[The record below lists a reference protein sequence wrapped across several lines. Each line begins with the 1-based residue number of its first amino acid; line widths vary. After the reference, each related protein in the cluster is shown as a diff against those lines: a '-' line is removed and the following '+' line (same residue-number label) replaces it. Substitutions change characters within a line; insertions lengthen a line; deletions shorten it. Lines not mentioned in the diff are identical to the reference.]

1 MEKERESLKENDT
14 RTPVNCDAI
23 IIVGLSGSG
32 KSTLM
37 RRLEQ
42 VLDVTAVSTSSVIR
56 SHEKKRKGEKGHILG
71 ERTGLLPVDDIAPD
85 RLSRMYIQKAK
96 SSGQPIVLDAKRGA
110 LEAAWLTQELGREG
124 KEPPK
129 IFTIFLDY
137 ANRFERVVERE
148 KEKNPNF
155 AKTVDEVKIDTL
167 EREAADFTRWQEIDK
182 LYPGDFYGVNP
193 YNPKAFKHDLF
204 VENEELDESIEKIIE
219 GLTTKGF
226 IDPSQDSKK

>member
-1 MEKERESLKENDT
+1 
-14 RTPVNCDAI
+14 
-23 IIVGLSGSG
+23 
-32 KSTLM
+32 
-37 RRLEQ
+37 
-42 VLDVTAVSTSSVIR
+42 
-56 SHEKKRKGEKGHILG
+56 
-71 ERTGLLPVDDIAPD
+71 
-85 RLSRMYIQKAK
+85 
-96 SSGQPIVLDAKRGA
+96 
-110 LEAAWLTQELGREG
+110 QELGREG